1 MSVKVVL
8 DITHIKGE
16 LDVKHEADFAGA
28 ICGCEVAFA
37 AAVITEIMAVA
48 KRINQELKDDAASA
62 FAEHVHSGGVH

>member
-28 ICGCEVAFA
+28 MCGCEVAFA
-37 AAVITEIMAVA
+37 AAAVADIMAVA

>member
-37 AAVITEIMAVA
+37 AAVITDIMAVA
-48 KRINQELKDDAASA
+48 KRINQELKDEAASA
-62 FAEHVHSGGVH
+62 FAEHVHTGGVH

>member
-1 MSVKVVL
+1 MSVKVVF

-28 ICGCEVAFA
+28 MCGCEVVFA
-37 AAVITEIMAVA
+37 AAVVTDIMAVA

>member
-37 AAVITEIMAVA
+37 AAVITDIMAVA
-48 KRINQELKDDAASA
+48 KRINQELKDDAAPA
-62 FAEHVHSGGVH
+62 FAEHVHTGGVH

>member
-62 FAEHVHSGGVH
+62 FAEHVHTGGVH

>member
-37 AAVITEIMAVA
+37 AAVITDIMAVA

>member
-37 AAVITEIMAVA
+37 AAVITDIMAVA
-48 KRINQELKDDAASA
+48 KRINQELKD
-62 FAEHVHSGGVH
+62 E

>member
-16 LDVKHEADFAGA
+16 LDIKHEADFAGA

-37 AAVITEIMAVA
+37 AAVITDIMAVA

-62 FAEHVHSGGVH
+62 FAEHVHTGGVH

>member
-37 AAVITEIMAVA
+37 AAVITDIMAVA
-48 KRINQELKDDAASA
+48 KRINQELKDEAASA

>member
-37 AAVITEIMAVA
+37 AAVITDIMAVA
-48 KRINQELKDDAASA
+48 KRINQELKDEAASA
-62 FAEHVHSGGVH
+62 FAEHVHSGGVY

>member
-16 LDVKHEADFAGA
+16 LDVKHEVDFAGA
-28 ICGCEVAFA
+28 MRGCEVAFA
-37 AAVITEIMAVA
+37 AAVVTDIMAVA

-62 FAEHVHSGGVH
+62 FTEHVHTGDVH